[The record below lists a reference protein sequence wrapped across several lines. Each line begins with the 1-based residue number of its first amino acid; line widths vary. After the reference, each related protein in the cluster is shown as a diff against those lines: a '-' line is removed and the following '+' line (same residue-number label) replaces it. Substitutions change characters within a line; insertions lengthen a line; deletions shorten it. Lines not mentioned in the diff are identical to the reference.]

1 MPLSPDD
8 APHRSQSGADGDV
21 YSEPMTHRPH
31 PRRPASRSGAAP
43 RGAVRGLTRA
53 VAAAGAVGLAVLAGP
68 PASAATVT
76 CGTADGFTRLS
87 GGALYRLQDP
97 TPLAGVNSLT
107 ETGLIGS
114 GWGSFA
120 WTGSGGDGVL
130 YALTSAG
137 RLLWYR
143 YDASTSAWAK
153 GSGGLIGAGFT
164 PGSKVI
170 NIAVGADGWIYTVRA
185 DGRLAL
191 YQHTG
196 RLTGAAT
203 WANSGGYV
211 MGAGWSGN
219 ELIAPQGGGTI
230 YTQVSGSLYWFKHS
244 DPRAGTVTWANGGR
258 GTKIGSGWRFYDL
271 LALGGGVL
279 LATASPSGEVTL
291 YQHADPAGG
300 GQGWAVAGLKK
311 YQARSDS
318 FGITMSPA
326 TCS

>member
-1 MPLSPDD
+1 MTYG
-8 APHRSQSGADGDV
+8 PHR
-21 YSEPMTHRPH
+21 
-31 PRRPASRSGAAP
+31 RRPAGQDGSAPSR
-43 RGAVRGLTRA
+43 AVRRLARA
-53 VAAAGAVGLAVLAGP
+53 VATAGAVGLVVLAGP
-68 PASAATVT
+68 PASAAAVT

-97 TPLAGVNSLT
+97 TPLTGVNSLI
-107 ETGLIGS
+107 ETGPVGS

-130 YALTSAG
+130 YALTSTG

-143 YDASTSAWAK
+143 YDTSTSRWAK
-153 GSGGLIGAGFT
+153 GSGAVIGAGFT

-170 NIAVGADGWIYTVRA
+170 NIAIGANGWIYTVRA

-196 RLTGAAT
+196 RLTGAPT
-203 WANSGGYV
+203 WVNSSGYV
-211 MGAGWSGN
+211 MGAGWSGS
-219 ELIAPQGGGTI
+219 ELIAPQGDGTI
-230 YTQVSGSLYWFKHS
+230 YTQVDGNLYWFRHS
-244 DPRAGTVTWANGGR
+244 DPRVGAVTWAHGGQ
-258 GTKIGSGWRFYDL
+258 GVKVGSGWRFYDL

-279 LATASPSGEVTL
+279 LATASPSGQVSL
-291 YQHADPAGG
+291 YQQADPTGG
-300 GQGWAVAGLKK
+300 SLGWSAAGLQK

-318 FGITMSPA
+318 YGITVSPS